1 MILEIQKQIESEIR
15 LAINDSLQKSD
26 LEKYFTDYCSCIKDY
41 VFRKGK
47 RLRPILF
54 TLSYKGLTRNN
65 PLKLF
70 SSAAALELL
79 HIFALIQDDII
90 DNSDYRRGFKS
101 LHVELNGFD
110 KNHDL
115 QGKDI
120 AMVVSD
126 FLYSLA
132 IILFNEIDEN
142 LETKAKALKYILDSA
157 ITTTAGQLFELLYS
171 QRKIDSFTLDE
182 LIAIY
187 DKKTTAYTFSGPLI
201 SGAILANANSMIISD
216 LQKLSKLLGRAYQL
230 QDDLFELI
238 ENDENAIPL
247 DIIDKRKTVPLW
259 YAYKNGDVKI
269 RSIINS
275 SENGHIDSSSFNVL
289 KQNMIDNGTVSF
301 ITKTIESMLQE
312 AFVILDT
319 IDILPSVK
327 ISMRSFISSL
337 FKNQY
342 CITILP
348 EIDNF

>member
-1 MILEIQKQIESEIR
+1 
-15 LAINDSLQKSD
+15 
-26 LEKYFTDYCSCIKDY
+26 
-41 VFRKGK
+41 
-47 RLRPILF
+47 
-54 TLSYKGLTRNN
+54 
-65 PLKLF
+65 
-70 SSAAALELL
+70 
-79 HIFALIQDDII
+79 
-90 DNSDYRRGFKS
+90 
-101 LHVELNGFD
+101 
-110 KNHDL
+110 
-115 QGKDI
+115 
-120 AMVVSD
+120 
-126 FLYSLA
+126 
-132 IILFNEIDEN
+132 
-142 LETKAKALKYILDSA
+142 
-157 ITTTAGQLFELLYS
+157 
-171 QRKIDSFTLDE
+171 
-182 LIAIY
+182 
-187 DKKTTAYTFSGPLI
+187 
-201 SGAILANANSMIISD
+201 MIISD